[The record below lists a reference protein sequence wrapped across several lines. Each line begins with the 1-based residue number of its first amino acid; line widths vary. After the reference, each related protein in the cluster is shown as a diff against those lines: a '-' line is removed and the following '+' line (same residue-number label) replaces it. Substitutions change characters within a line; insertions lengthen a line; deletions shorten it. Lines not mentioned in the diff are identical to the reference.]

1 MNHLFP
7 DPGPQRLPP
16 DPLESRDLVL
26 PPVHP
31 LLLNPPRRIFIS
43 GTTHSGKTTL
53 VEALHRHTGVRG
65 VPEPARSVQ
74 RRLERGEGSSRATVT
89 GSGGENRFSEIVL
102 KRRLELEA
110 KLRPERSYFL
120 DRGLLDNLAY
130 YRVGGACTKAFDS
143 LRLPGRYDL
152 VFILEIVPGIQADGF
167 LNSFDVQAQQRIQ
180 DEIRH
185 AYLEHRYQ
193 PITLPLCPV
202 HERVERV
209 VQEVERH
216 WL

>member
-1 MNHLFP
+1 
-7 DPGPQRLPP
+7 
-16 DPLESRDLVL
+16 
-26 PPVHP
+26 
-31 LLLNPPRRIFIS
+31 
-43 GTTHSGKTTL
+43 
-53 VEALHRHTGVRG
+53 VRG

-110 KLRPERSYFL
+110 TLRPERSYFL

-130 YRVGGACTKAFDS
+130 YRVGGACTKVFDS

-180 DEIRH
+180 DEILS
-185 AYLEHRYQ
+185 AYLEHGYH
-193 PITLPLCPV
+193 PIILPLCPV
-202 HERVERV
+202 PERVEQV
-209 VQEVERH
+209 VKEVERR

>member
-1 MNHLFP
+1 MIQHNP
-7 DPGPQRLPP
+7 DNGIPQGGPSLPEANP
-16 DPLESRDLVL
+16 LVL
-26 PPVHP
+26 PPAHP
-31 LLLNPPRRIFIS
+31 LLLNPPRRIVIS

-74 RRLERGEGSSRATVT
+74 RRLERGEGGSRAQVT
-89 GSGGENRFSEIVL
+89 ESGGENRFSELVL
-102 KRRLELEA
+102 DRRLELEA

-143 LRLPGRYDL
+143 LRLSGRYDL

-167 LNSFDVQAQQRIQ
+167 LNSFDVQAQQHIQ
-180 DEIRH
+180 DEIRR
-185 AYLEHRYQ
+185 AYLQHGYQ
-193 PITLPLCPV
+193 PISLPLCPV

-209 VQEVERH
+209 VQEVERR